1 MFTQNKINTNMTFSV
16 SSEIKV
22 DFDSYKE
29 LLNKKSLSS
38 DELITLL
45 KAREDKIIEFLLI
58 DNREVFE
65 NNQGYIKG
73 TDFLIPTQSFHDS
86 ISLIED
92 KKDLACIVYC
102 LSGARSNYCQNL
114 MIQMGYKSVC
124 NLAQGIYTYKGE
136 MIR

>member
-16 SSEIKV
+16 SSEKKV
-22 DFDSYKE
+22 NLDSYKE

-73 TDFLIPTQSFHDS
+73 TDFLIPTQSFYDS

>member
-16 SSEIKV
+16 SSEKKV
-22 DFDSYKE
+22 NLDSYKE

>member
-16 SSEIKV
+16 SAVKKV
-22 DFDSYKE
+22 DLDSCQE
-29 LLNKKSLSS
+29 LLNKESLSS

-45 KAREDKIIEFLLI
+45 KAREDKIIDFLLI

-73 TDFLIPTQSFHDS
+73 TDFLIPTQSFHNS

-92 KKDLACIVYC
+92 KKDLSCIVYC

-114 MIQMGYKSVC
+114 MLQMGYKSVC

-136 MIR
+136 IIR

>member
-16 SSEIKV
+16 SSEKKV
-22 DFDSYKE
+22 NLDSYKE

-65 NNQGYIKG
+65 NNQGYIRG